1 VPTAVKRWKRA
12 SPGTETVS
20 DQYVTLTI
28 VFFAETEMRKKLD
41 REAFFDFVRAP
52 ALA

>member
-1 VPTAVKRWKRA
+1 LEARISRHGNVT
-12 SPGTETVS
+12 

-41 REAFFDFVRAP
+41 REAFSDFVRAP
-52 ALA
+52 AFA